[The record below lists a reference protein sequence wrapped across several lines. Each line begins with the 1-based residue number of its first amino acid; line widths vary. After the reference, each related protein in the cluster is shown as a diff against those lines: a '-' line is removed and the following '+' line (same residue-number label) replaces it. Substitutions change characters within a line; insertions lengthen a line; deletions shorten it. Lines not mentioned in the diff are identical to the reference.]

1 MTVEIQIGKS
11 HYKIACKTEEKEK
24 LLELV
29 KRLNKRLDEL
39 SFSLKFSDEKM
50 LLVMAALTMEE
61 ELISATEEKFT
72 SQEVCNSMSDNIENI
87 ANYIGNLTKK
97 IQKL

>member
-1 MTVEIQIGKS
+1 
-11 HYKIACKTEEKEK
+11 
-24 LLELV
+24 
-29 KRLNKRLDEL
+29 
-39 SFSLKFSDEKM
+39 
-50 LLVMAALTMEE
+50 MAALTMEE

>member
-29 KRLNKRLDEL
+29 KRLNQRLDEL
-39 SFSLKFSDEKM
+39 SF
-50 LLVMAALTMEE
+50 
-61 ELISATEEKFT
+61 
-72 SQEVCNSMSDNIENI
+72 
-87 ANYIGNLTKK
+87 
-97 IQKL
+97 

>member
-11 HYKIACKTEEKEK
+11 YYKIACETEQKEK
-24 LLELV
+24 LLELAN
-29 KRLNKRLDEL
+29 RLNQRLDEL

-50 LLVMAALTMEE
+50 LLVMSALAMEE
-61 ELISATEEKFT
+61 ELISATEEKF
-72 SQEVCNSMSDNIENI
+72 SSREVCDSMSDNIENI
-87 ANYIGNLTKK
+87 ANYIENLTKK